1 MLETAVFES
10 SVSSD
15 DFKPFPIE
23 GVTSGD
29 PRGLVHW
36 LREGGS
42 DGRTLLAGLFTAQP
56 STYPYE
62 FATDETFHVLEGRGC
77 VILDDETRVELDPG
91 VVVSFAKGT
100 KSQWEIY
107 TPFKKFFVISG

>member
-1 MLETAVFES
+1 MLKTAVYES

-15 DFKPFPIE
+15 NFEPFPIDD
-23 GVTSGD
+23 VTSGD
-29 PRGLVHW
+29 PQGQVHW

-42 DGRTLLAGLFTAQP
+42 DDRTLLAGLFTAQP
-56 STYPYE
+56 STYPYT

-77 VILDDETRVELDPG
+77 VTLEDGTRAELSPG

-107 TPFKKFFVISG
+107 EPFKKFFVISG